1 MVVLLDN
8 KKDILP
14 LRKEIGNYI
23 LDIEY
28 TKMFENSIIRKYYIT
43 TKNGSNIDKPN
54 IFLSIEDKDNNI
66 SYGTSPIEI
75 YTNNISNNKLVVI
88 D

>member
-75 YTNNISNNKLVVI
+75 YTNNISNNKLIVI